1 MRGRLFSLN
10 DPGQLLEMRSIG
22 ERYILIRK
30 EWNHFI
36 TILAPVMRY
45 EPQEID
51 PATAGSPSA

>member
-30 EWNHFI
+30 EWNHS
-36 TILAPVMRY
+36 LPSSRRLY
-45 EPQEID
+45 
-51 PATAGSPSA
+51 ATSFRR